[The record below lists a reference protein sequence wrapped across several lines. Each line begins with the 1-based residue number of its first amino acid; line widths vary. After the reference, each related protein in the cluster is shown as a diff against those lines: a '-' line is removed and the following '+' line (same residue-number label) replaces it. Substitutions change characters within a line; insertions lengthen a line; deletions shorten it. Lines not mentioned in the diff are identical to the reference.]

1 MKRQWL
7 YTVCAAVGLLAL
19 TTASAQAQVVQVS
32 RSGDS
37 RHAIGF
43 NFGYFFVTSVDGRA
57 SGTPD
62 DTILANLDDLAFE
75 VNDFNNV
82 TFGGEYLFAINDYLE
97 AGVGAGY
104 YQKTVNSVYANFVNT
119 NGSEIEQDLKLRIVP
134 VTATIRFLP
143 VGRTAPVQP
152 YVGAGIGF
160 FNWRYSEIG
169 DFVDF
174 DNNNTVFSN
183 RSDPFIADGTAV
195 GPVLLAGVRFPVG
208 DALTFGGEVRWQKAT
223 GDTGGL
229 NAGFLGEKIDLGGTT
244 ANFTIHFRF

>member
-1 MKRQWL
+1 MKRQWFS
-7 YTVCAAVGLLAL
+7 TVVAAVGLLAL
-19 TTASAQAQVVQVS
+19 TSASAQAQVVQVS
-32 RSGDS
+32 RGGDS

-43 NFGYFFVTSVDGRA
+43 SFGYFFVTSAEGRA
-57 SGTPD
+57 SGTPE

-82 TFGGEYLFAINDYLE
+82 TFGGEYLFGINDYLE
-97 AGVGAGY
+97 AGVGVGY

-119 NGSEIEQDLKLRIVP
+119 HGSEIEQDLKLRIVP

-143 VGRTAPVQP
+143 VGRTGPVQP
-152 YVGAGIGF
+152 YVGGGIGF

-195 GPVLLAGVRFPVG
+195 GPVLLGGVRFPVG

-229 NAGFLGEKIDLGGTT
+229 SAGFLGEKIDLGGTT
-244 ANFTIHFRF
+244 VNFTIHFRF